1 MLAVRDAGDVLMRE
15 GSAVREPNT
24 LPYAATVVAPE
35 LNPLLAGADHV
46 DVKITE
52 ANATLREFV
61 SGALGWQPGW
71 MRMLFGARVVFAR
84 LLHLRNPQSLTG
96 PRLRPEEIP
105 FSPGGKVWFFTL
117 VGAAED
123 RYILLEAADT
133 HLTGYVAVVAE
144 HLGHGRNKLHNIT
157 VVKYHR
163 WTGPLYFN
171 VIRPFHH
178 LVVRSMVNAGARG
191 PRAERSAC

>member
-1 MLAVRDAGDVLMRE
+1 ML
-15 GSAVREPNT
+15 S
-24 LPYAATVVAPE
+24 TVVAPE
-35 LNPLLAGADHV
+35 LNPMLTGADHV
-46 DVKITE
+46 DVKITK
-52 ANATLREFV
+52 ANMTLREFV

-71 MRMLFGARVVFAR
+71 MRMLFRARVVFAR
-84 LLHLRNPQSLTG
+84 LLRLREPEMPTD

-105 FSPGGKVWFFTL
+105 FSPGGKVWFFNV

-123 RYILLEAADT
+123 RYIVFEATDT
-133 HLTGYVAVVAE
+133 HLTGYLAVVAE
-144 HLGHGRNKLHNIT
+144 PLAHGRTRFHNIT
-157 VVKYHR
+157 IVKYHR

-191 PRAERSAC
+191 QGAESRAC

>member
-1 MLAVRDAGDVLMRE
+1 MPFSIL
-15 GSAVREPNT
+15 
-24 LPYAATVVAPE
+24 APE
-35 LNPLLAGADHV
+35 LNPLLTGADHI
-46 DVKITE
+46 DVKSTE
-52 ANATLREFV
+52 ADVSLREFV

-71 MRMLFGARVVFAR
+71 MRRLFRAMLVRARVVFAR
-84 LLHLRNPQSLTG
+84 LLRLRNPEIPTA
-96 PRLRPEEIP
+96 PRLLRPEEIP
-105 FSPGGKVWFFTL
+105 FSPGAKVWFFTV

-133 HLTGYVAVVAE
+133 HLTGYLAVVAE
-144 HLGHGRNKLHNIT
+144 PLVNGRTRFHNVTI
-157 VVKYHR
+157 VKYHR

-191 PRAERSAC
+191 QGAESCAC